1 MTPADEDNSKVV
13 AKNWDK
19 LQNKVFYLS
28 KDCQIY
34 LKVSVSIS
42 IIVVFNCL
50 DLGKFGLRKKVS
62 LLVS

>member
-28 KDCQIY
+28 KDCQRY

-42 IIVVFNCL
+42 IIVVFNSL